1 MIDVETLD
9 RTNLFDGINDAAR
22 RELATRSTLRHFTK
36 DEVLWTAGSE
46 PRGLFVILEGS
57 VRVVRETAGRH
68 SVIHTEGPNGTLGEV
83 PLFEGTT
90 LPATAIASEATE
102 CLCITAAALD
112 AAIQADTGVARIFLG
127 RLARRVRGLIDRVE
141 RLSAHSVRRRLAAF
155 LLERDQLAGSGGGGG
170 GGDGGG
176 DGDFSLGR
184 SQAAIAEELGTVR
197 EVLVRSL
204 RELRESGL
212 IDSAGRGR
220 WSVADRDALRS
231 VAAED
236 QAI

>member
-1 MIDVETLD
+1 MIDVETMD
-9 RTNLFDGINDAAR
+9 RTSLFDGINDSAR
-22 RELATRSTLRHFTK
+22 RALAAGSTLQHFTK

-46 PRGLFVILEGS
+46 PRGLFVLLEGS

-83 PLFEGTT
+83 PLFEGNT

-102 CLCITAAALD
+102 CVCITAAALD
-112 AAIQADTGVARIFLG
+112 AAIQADAGVARIFLG
-127 RLARRVRGLIDRVE
+127 RLAKRVRGLVDRVE

-155 LLERDQLAGSGGGGG
+155 LLERDQLAGGGDGGGGG
-170 GGDGGG
+170 GGG
-176 DGDFSLGR
+176 GDFSLGR
-184 SQAAIAEELGTVR
+184 SQAAVAEELGTVR

-220 WSVADRDALRS
+220 WSVADRDALTS
-231 VAAED
+231 LAAD
-236 QAI
+236 DR

>member
-22 RELATRSTLRHFTK
+22 RELATRSTLRHFAK

-68 SVIHTEGPNGTLGEV
+68 SVVHTEGPNGTLGEV

-102 CLCITAAALD
+102 CVCITAAALD

-127 RLARRVRGLIDRVE
+127 RLASRVRGLVDRVE

-155 LLERDQLAGSGGGGG
+155 LLERDQLAG

-176 DGDFSLGR
+176 SGAFSLGR
-184 SQAAIAEELGTVR
+184 SQAAVAEELGTVR

-220 WSVADRDALRS
+220 WSVADRDALTSLAVDDR
-231 VAAED
+231 
-236 QAI
+236 

>member
-1 MIDVETLD
+1 MIDLETLD

-83 PLFEGTT
+83 PLFEGNT

-102 CLCITAAALD
+102 CVCITAAALD
-112 AAIQADTGVARIFLG
+112 AAIQADSGVARIFLG
-127 RLARRVRGLIDRVE
+127 RLAKRVRGLVDRVE

-155 LLERDQLAGSGGGGG
+155 LLERDRLATAGGGGG
-170 GGDGGG
+170 E
-176 DGDFSLGR
+176 FSLGR
-184 SQAAIAEELGTVR
+184 SQAAVAEELGTVR

-220 WSVADRDALRS
+220 WSVADRDALTSLS
-231 VAAED
+231 VDDRAT
-236 QAI
+236 

>member
-1 MIDVETLD
+1 MIDMETLD

-83 PLFEGTT
+83 PLFEGNT

-102 CLCITAAALD
+102 CVCITAAALD
-112 AAIQADTGVARIFLG
+112 AAIQADSGVARIFLG
-127 RLARRVRGLIDRVE
+127 RLAKRVRGLVDRVE

-155 LLERDQLAGSGGGGG
+155 LLERDQLSG

-176 DGDFSLGR
+176 SGAFSLGR
-184 SQAAIAEELGTVR
+184 SQAAVAEELGTVR

-220 WSVADRDALRS
+220 WSVADRDALTSLS
-231 VAAED
+231 VDDRAT
-236 QAI
+236 

>member
-22 RELATRSTLRHFTK
+22 RELATGSTLRHFTK

-102 CLCITAAALD
+102 CVCITAAALD

-127 RLARRVRGLIDRVE
+127 RLASRVRGLVDRVE

-155 LLERDQLAGSGGGGG
+155 LLERDQLAG
-170 GGDGGG
+170 GGDGGQS
-176 DGDFSLGR
+176 GDFSLGR
-184 SQAAIAEELGTVR
+184 SQAAVAEELGTVR

-220 WSVADRDALRS
+220 WSMADRDALTSLAVDDR
-231 VAAED
+231 
-236 QAI
+236 

>member
-1 MIDVETLD
+1 MIDAETLD
-9 RTNLFDGINDAAR
+9 RTTLFDGINDAAR
-22 RELATRSTLRHFTK
+22 RELATRSTLRRFSK

-46 PRGLFVILEGS
+46 PHGLFVILAGS

-102 CLCITAAALD
+102 CVCITAAALD
-112 AAIQADTGVARIFLG
+112 AAIQADSGVARIFLG
-127 RLARRVRGLIDRVE
+127 RLAKRVRGLVDRVE

-155 LLERDQLAGSGGGGG
+155 LLERDQLAGGGSGGRGGG
-170 GGDGGG
+170 AGD
-176 DGDFSLGR
+176 DFSLGR
-184 SQAAIAEELGTVR
+184 SQQAVAEELGTVR

-212 IDSAGRGR
+212 IDSAARGR
-220 WSVADRDALRS
+220 WSVADRDALTSLS
-231 VAAED
+231 VDDRAT
-236 QAI
+236 

>member
-1 MIDVETLD
+1 MIDAETLD
-9 RTNLFDGINDAAR
+9 RTTLFDGINDAAR
-22 RELATRSTLRHFTK
+22 RELATRSTLRHFTR

-46 PRGLFVILEGS
+46 PRGLFVILAGS

-102 CLCITAAALD
+102 CVCITAAALD
-112 AAIQADTGVARIFLG
+112 AAIQADSGVARIFLG
-127 RLARRVRGLIDRVE
+127 RLAKRVRGLVDRVE

-155 LLERDQLAGSGGGGG
+155 LIERDQLAGSRGVGGV
-170 GGDGGG
+170 
-176 DGDFSLGR
+176 FSLGR
-184 SQAAIAEELGTVR
+184 SQQAVAEELGTVR

-220 WSVADRDALRS
+220 WSVADRDALTS
-231 VAAED
+231 LALDD
-236 QAI
+236 QG

>member
-1 MIDVETLD
+1 MIDLETLD

-22 RELATRSTLRHFTK
+22 RELATRSTLRRFAK

-102 CLCITAAALD
+102 CVCITAAALD
-112 AAIQADTGVARIFLG
+112 AAIQADTGVARILLG
-127 RLARRVRGLIDRVE
+127 RLAKRVRGLVDRVE

-155 LLERDQLAGSGGGGG
+155 LLGRDQLARGGSGSGSGQ
-170 GGDGGG
+170 
-176 DGDFSLGR
+176 FSLGR
-184 SQAAIAEELGTVR
+184 SQAAVAEELGTVR
-197 EVLVRSL
+197 GVLVRSL

-220 WSVADRDALRS
+220 WLVADRDALTIL
-231 VAAED
+231 AAED

>member
-22 RELATRSTLRHFTK
+22 RELATGSTLRHFAK

-102 CLCITAAALD
+102 CVCITAAALD

-127 RLARRVRGLIDRVE
+127 RLASRVRGLVDRVE

-155 LLERDQLAGSGGGGG
+155 LLERDQLAG

-176 DGDFSLGR
+176 SGDFSLGR
-184 SQAAIAEELGTVR
+184 SQAAVAEELGTVR

-220 WSVADRDALRS
+220 WSVADRDALTSLAVDDR
-231 VAAED
+231 
-236 QAI
+236 

>member
-102 CLCITAAALD
+102 CVCITAAALD
-112 AAIQADTGVARIFLG
+112 AAIQADTGVARILLG
-127 RLARRVRGLIDRVE
+127 RLAKRVRGLVDRVE

-155 LLERDQLAGSGGGGG
+155 LLERDQLARGGGGG
-170 GGDGGG
+170 GSGQ
-176 DGDFSLGR
+176 FSLGR
-184 SQAAIAEELGTVR
+184 SQAAVAEELGTVR
-197 EVLVRSL
+197 GVLVRSL

-220 WSVADRDALRS
+220 WLVADRDALTIL
-231 VAAED
+231 AAED

>member
-22 RELATRSTLRHFTK
+22 RELATRSTLRHFAK

-102 CLCITAAALD
+102 CVCITAAALD

-127 RLARRVRGLIDRVE
+127 RLASRVRGLVDRVE

-155 LLERDQLAGSGGGGG
+155 LLERDQLAGGGRGGEGGGRGG
-170 GGDGGG
+170 E
-176 DGDFSLGR
+176 FSLGR
-184 SQAAIAEELGTVR
+184 SQAAVAEELGTVR

-220 WSVADRDALRS
+220 WSVADRDALTSLAVDDR
-231 VAAED
+231 
-236 QAI
+236 

>member
-1 MIDVETLD
+1 MIDVETLA
-9 RTNLFDGINDAAR
+9 RTNLFDDINDAAR
-22 RELATRSTLRHFTK
+22 HELATRSTLRHFTK

-46 PRGLFVILEGS
+46 PRGLFVILAGS

-102 CLCITAAALD
+102 CVCITAAALD
-112 AAIQADTGVARIFLG
+112 AAIQADSGVARIFLG
-127 RLARRVRGLIDRVE
+127 RLAKRVRGLVDRVE

-155 LLERDQLAGSGGGGG
+155 LLERDQLAGGRGGGGG
-170 GGDGGG
+170 GGGV
-176 DGDFSLGR
+176 FSLGR
-184 SQAAIAEELGTVR
+184 SQQAVAEELGTVR

-220 WSVADRDALRS
+220 WSVADRDALTSLAVDDR
-231 VAAED
+231 
-236 QAI
+236 

>member
-22 RELATRSTLRHFTK
+22 RELATGSTLRHFTK

-102 CLCITAAALD
+102 CVCITAAALD

-127 RLARRVRGLIDRVE
+127 RLASRVRGLVDRVE

-155 LLERDQLAGSGGGGG
+155 LLERDQLAG

-176 DGDFSLGR
+176 GGDFSLGR
-184 SQAAIAEELGTVR
+184 SQAAVAEELGTVR

-220 WSVADRDALRS
+220 WSVADRDALTSLAVDDR
-231 VAAED
+231 
-236 QAI
+236 

>member
-22 RELATRSTLRHFTK
+22 RALAARSTLRHFTK

-102 CLCITAAALD
+102 CVCITAAALD
-112 AAIQADTGVARIFLG
+112 AAIQADAGVARIFLG
-127 RLARRVRGLIDRVE
+127 RLAKRVRGLVDRVE

-155 LLERDQLAGSGGGGG
+155 LLERDQLAGSRGV
-170 GGDGGG
+170 GD
-176 DGDFSLGR
+176 DFSLGR
-184 SQAAIAEELGTVR
+184 SQQAVAEELGTVR

-220 WSVADRDALRS
+220 WSVADRDALTSLAVDDR
-231 VAAED
+231 
-236 QAI
+236 

>member
-22 RELATRSTLRHFTK
+22 RELATGSTLRHFTK

-102 CLCITAAALD
+102 CVCITAAALD

-127 RLARRVRGLIDRVE
+127 RLARRVRGLVDRVE

-155 LLERDQLAGSGGGGG
+155 LLERDQLAGGGDRGGG
-170 GGDGGG
+170 
-176 DGDFSLGR
+176 GDFSLGR
-184 SQAAIAEELGTVR
+184 SQAAVAEELGTVR

-204 RELRESGL
+204 RDLRESGL

-220 WSVADRDALRS
+220 WSVADRDALTS
-231 VAAED
+231 LAAKD
-236 QAI
+236 

>member
-9 RTNLFDGINDAAR
+9 RTNLFDGINLAAR
-22 RELATRSTLRHFTK
+22 RALATRSTLRHFTK

-102 CLCITAAALD
+102 CVCITAAALD

-127 RLARRVRGLIDRVE
+127 RLARRVRGLVDRVE

-155 LLERDQLAGSGGGGG
+155 LLERDRLATGGGGG
-170 GGDGGG
+170 GGGE
-176 DGDFSLGR
+176 FSLGR
-184 SQAAIAEELGTVR
+184 SQAAVAEELGTVR

-220 WSVADRDALRS
+220 WSVADRDALTSLAVDDR
-231 VAAED
+231 ET
-236 QAI
+236 

>member
-22 RELATRSTLRHFTK
+22 RELATRSTLRHFAK

-102 CLCITAAALD
+102 CVCITAAALD

-127 RLARRVRGLIDRVE
+127 RLASRVRGLVDRVE

-155 LLERDQLAGSGGGGG
+155 LLERDQLAG

-176 DGDFSLGR
+176 GGSGDFSLGR
-184 SQAAIAEELGTVR
+184 SQAAVAEELGTVR

-220 WSVADRDALRS
+220 WSVADRDALTSLAVHDR
-231 VAAED
+231 
-236 QAI
+236 

>member
-1 MIDVETLD
+1 MIDLETLD

-36 DEVLWTAGSE
+36 DEVLWRAGSE

-102 CLCITAAALD
+102 CVCITAAALD
-112 AAIQADTGVARIFLG
+112 AAIQADSGVARIFLG
-127 RLARRVRGLIDRVE
+127 RLAKRVRGLVDRVE

-155 LLERDQLAGSGGGGG
+155 LLERDQLAGGRSGGGE
-170 GGDGGG
+170 
-176 DGDFSLGR
+176 FSLGR
-184 SQAAIAEELGTVR
+184 SQEAVAEELGTVR

-212 IDSAGRGR
+212 IHSAGRGR
-220 WSVADRDALRS
+220 WSVADRDALTSLAVDDR
-231 VAAED
+231 
-236 QAI
+236 